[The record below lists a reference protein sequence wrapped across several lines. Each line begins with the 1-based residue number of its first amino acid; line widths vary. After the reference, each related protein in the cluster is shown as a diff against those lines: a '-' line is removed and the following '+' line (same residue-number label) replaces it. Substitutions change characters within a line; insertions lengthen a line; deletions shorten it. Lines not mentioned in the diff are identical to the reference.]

1 MRVWTI
7 KMAGR
12 PWIKLW
18 PKKWLA
24 SIRKARKQSDKYGT
38 HLADFGAFTTLLCIA
53 GDGNYC
59 DIGAIQ
65 ITPLMGYS
73 DKQIADLM
81 CISRRQWLRYKDK
94 FVITGRISL
103 GQNNQIL
110 INSWGNYQPGYKK
123 DILADIRKY
132 LSEYSEVKFVTG
144 KNYRCS
150 NSLRCKEPKVDEQVT
165 ELDEKGKKIAAEI
178 GLSTFD
184 EVETSQD
191 HDNDNNLELPDDA
204 FQEQ

>member
-1 MRVWTI
+1 
-7 KMAGR
+7 MAGR

-18 PKKWLA
+18 PKKWLG
-24 SIRKARKQSDKYGT
+24 SIRQARKQSDKYGT

-53 GDGNYC
+53 GDGNYS

-73 DKQIADLM
+73 DKQIADLL

-94 FVITGRISL
+94 FVTTERISI

-132 LSEYSEVKFVTG
+132 RNDNSNVKFVTG
-144 KNYRCS
+144 KDYRCS
-150 NSLRCKEPKVDEQVT
+150 IRLRCKMPETTEQDNA
-165 ELDEKGKKIAAEI
+165 LDEKGKKIAEEI
-178 GLSTFD
+178 GLTTFD
-184 EVETSQD
+184 EVEASEDQ
-191 HDNDNNLELPDDA
+191 EQPEVPDDT
-204 FQEQ
+204 FQDG